1 MVCTFNNYNALV
13 GEDSQETNINV
24 NQIVSTSIF
33 HTSLWTFNIKKIVS
47 GPIYT
52 LSSYS
57 IDTIFSFPFLVPL
70 LIKKAVCTK
79 QFVNV
84 SVQHTYNTVIRIYW

>member
-24 NQIVSTSIF
+24 NQIVSTRIF
-33 HTSLWTFNIKKIVS
+33 HTSLWTFNIEKIVS

-52 LSSYS
+52 LSS
-57 IDTIFSFPFLVPL
+57 D
-70 LIKKAVCTK
+70 
-79 QFVNV
+79 
-84 SVQHTYNTVIRIYW
+84 

>member
-47 GPIYT
+47 DLYT
-52 LSSYS
+52 FKLLNWYYIFLSVFSSAFNQESRMYK
-57 IDTIFSFPFLVPL
+57 TI
-70 LIKKAVCTK
+70 
-79 QFVNV
+79 
-84 SVQHTYNTVIRIYW
+84 R

>member
-33 HTSLWTFNIKKIVS
+33 HTSLWTFNVKKIVS

-52 LSSYS
+52 LSSY
-57 IDTIFSFPFLVPL
+57 
-70 LIKKAVCTK
+70 
-79 QFVNV
+79 
-84 SVQHTYNTVIRIYW
+84 